1 MILDPALTLAT
12 PPQLWFSTGIRAVD
26 HAVESWCSINVTPI
40 IEANSLHALRLLP
53 AGLRG
58 CSKNPK
64 DLDMRLQC
72 QVGSWLSVQ
81 GVSTMVDLG
90 ASHGI
95 GHVLGGTAGMPHGET
110 SCVMLPQVL
119 RYNLDFTRERQRLL
133 SQAIGA
139 PATPTADLVQQLV
152 ADLGLP
158 GRLRDANVPRELLS
172 RIAEEAMHDLWVKTN
187 PRPIAGPPDVL
198 KLLEA
203 AW

>member
-1 MILDPALTLAT
+1 
-12 PPQLWFSTGIRAVD
+12 
-26 HAVESWCSINVTPI
+26 
-40 IEANSLHALRLLP
+40 
-53 AGLRG
+53 
-58 CSKNPK
+58 
-64 DLDMRLQC
+64 
-72 QVGSWLSVQ
+72 
-81 GVSTMVDLG
+81 MVDLG

-172 RIAEEAMHDLWVKTN
+172 RIAEKAMHDLWVKTN